1 MNEWVASCGLGTE
14 ARCLDVAGAELFFG
28 GMEYGTFTFLQG
40 GPCAAGI
47 NAIGGLDESDGDFC
61 ANDEGPVKCS
71 GSCCGGGGRSRLV
84 DAELR
89 AYKGL
94 GTS

>member
-40 GPCAAGI
+40 GPCAGVI

-61 ANDEGPVKCS
+61 ANDERQDNAA
-71 GSCCGGGGRSRLV
+71 GRV
-84 DAELR
+84 VVGAVVV
-89 AYKGL
+89 AW
-94 GTS
+94 

>member
-40 GPCAAGI
+40 GPCAGVI

-61 ANDEGPVKCS
+61 ANDELTMQRVVRFMGA
-71 GSCCGGGGRSRLV
+71 LV
-84 DAELR
+84 VAW
-89 AYKGL
+89 
-94 GTS
+94 